1 MLFNFTL
8 ISWVFI
14 FMFYCVVGIFIF
26 IPAVLGKNTNK
37 LDTCD
42 KSLMFIFWG
51 GSSSLPN
58 EEPRAPNFLGVFLFY

>member
-8 ISWVFI
+8 ISCVFI

-42 KSLMFIFWG
+42 KSLMFIFWPITIIAIIFAIT
-51 GSSSLPN
+51 LN
-58 EEPRAPNFLGVFLFY
+58 

>member
-42 KSLMFIFWG
+42 KSLMFIFWPITIIAIIFAAANK
-51 GSSSLPN
+51 L
-58 EEPRAPNFLGVFLFY
+58 EK